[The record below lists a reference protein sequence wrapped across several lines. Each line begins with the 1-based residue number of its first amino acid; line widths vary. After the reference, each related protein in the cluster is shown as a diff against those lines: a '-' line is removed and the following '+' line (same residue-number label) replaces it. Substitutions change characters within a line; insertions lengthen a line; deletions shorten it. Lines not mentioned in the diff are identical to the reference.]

1 MKRISPGDAVTRI
14 WRAALFFTFSAML
27 IVRSVP
33 TTEQKNAGGLRL
45 SKPIET
51 PTSVQLSWTGGSAD
65 ATYSIYAKKLGE
77 PTLGWERIALGLS
90 GVSGV
95 FFWHRFTLDSG
106 WAYRIQA
113 EVPE

>member
-1 MKRISPGDAVTRI
+1 MTKPKLNIRV
-14 WRAALFFTFSAML
+14 ALFVAL
-27 IVRSVP
+27 AAILGIRSTP
-33 TTEQKNAGGLRL
+33 TNEQKASAGLRL
-45 SKPIET
+45 SIPVET
-51 PTSVQLSWTGGSAD
+51 PTGVHLSWTGGSAD

-77 PTLGWERIALGLS
+77 PTLEWERIALGLS
-90 GVSGV
+90 GVSGA